1 MYPGIKAKSVYVKL
15 SQGAFYFDYRIYS
28 VGAGLKKKKK
38 EKVQSQTEKDHC

>member
-28 VGAGLKKKKK
+28 VGAVLKKKKK
-38 EKVQSQTEKDHC
+38 KENI